1 MSTHTVPKDTD
12 PLAIDLLEILEDGL
26 GELGRDVAVHLIPLV
41 PRRLGSI
48 EIEAGAG
55 AEIICIILAL
65 EF

>member
-1 MSTHTVPKDTD
+1 MSTHTMPEDTD

-55 AEIICIILAL
+55 AEIVGIVLAL
-65 EF
+65 DF